1 MKKLKAT
8 LASFTE
14 NELPNNH
21 KIKIYGGIADGPV
34 PPPIELPELPSEDE
48 EEEDDTNGGPSNGT
62 GPRGG
67 GGTSTAVTGSSRK
80 RP

>member
-21 KIKIYGGIADGPV
+21 KIKIYGGIADGSV
-34 PPPIELPELPSEDE
+34 PPPIELPELPLED
-48 EEEDDTNGGPSNGT
+48 EEDDTNGEPGNAT

-67 GGTSTAVTGSSRK
+67 GGTSTAVTGSSRT

>member
-48 EEEDDTNGGPSNGT
+48 EDDDTNGDPRDGT